1 LVSQSAYSFIA
12 NGRFKGGYIT
22 RHCPDP
28 ANRSD
33 AAQPE
38 LPAQF
43 KCIDEQVLEYLPKR
57 AAEVRT
63 TVSHY
68 VASGA
73 WCIFFK
79 NSAARFRL

>member
-1 LVSQSAYSFIA
+1 LVSQSAYSFIS

-43 KCIDEQVLEYLPKR
+43 KYMDEQVLEYLPKR
-57 AAEVRT
+57 AAEVQATGKSLCRKRRLA
-63 TVSHY
+63 H
-68 VASGA
+68 
-73 WCIFFK
+73 FFK
-79 NSAARFRL
+79 ISAARCRL